1 MTKKEQRKQAA
12 AARRAMTAEERQTA
26 DAAIC
31 ARLIALP
38 ALTEAGTVFSYMAMG
53 DEVDLSALHA
63 WLQGRGTRLV
73 FPVSLPGG
81 VMEAWEPRGWRSGAF
96 GIREPDR
103 EDSRPAAPEE
113 IDLVLAPCVAFDEEG
128 RRLGHGAGYYDRY
141 LPKCPQAPV
150 YAVAYETQK
159 LPRVVCDQYDRIMD
173 LVVTEKGIYEK
184 SL

>member
-1 MTKKEQRKQAA
+1 MTKKEQRKLAA
-12 AARRAMTAEERQTA
+12 AARRAMTAEERQAA

-31 ARLIALP
+31 ARLMALP
-38 ALTEAGTVFSYMAMG
+38 ELEKAKTVFSYMALG

-63 WLQGRGTRLV
+63 WLQERGTRLL

-81 VMEAWEPRGWRSGAF
+81 VMEAWEPGSWRSGAY

-103 EDSRPAAPEE
+103 QDSRPAAPEE
-113 IDLVLAPCVAFDEEG
+113 IDLVLAPCVAFDEEC

-150 YAVAYETQK
+150 YAVAYEAQK
-159 LPRVVCDQYDRIMD
+159 LPRVVCGQYDRTMD
-173 LVVTEKGIYEK
+173 RVVTEKTTYEK
-184 SL
+184 TL